1 MEIWDTAVCF
11 RLPSRL
17 ECSKGCVEDHFRLFP
32 EQLNFYDYNWGVQI
46 TVTSNLRLPNTI
58 FISNFSIITHERGER
73 LFPSG
78 ILTLGFASREALY
91 ILFDTYTEALHS
103 EAHVHSKIYND

>member
-32 EQLNFYDYNWGVQI
+32 EQLNFYDYNRGVQI
-46 TVTSNLRLPNTI
+46 TVTSVLWLPNII
-58 FISNFSIITHERGER
+58 FTSNFSIVTNESVKDF
-73 LFPSG
+73 FPQ
-78 ILTLGFASREALY
+78 EY
-91 ILFDTYTEALHS
+91 
-103 EAHVHSKIYND
+103 